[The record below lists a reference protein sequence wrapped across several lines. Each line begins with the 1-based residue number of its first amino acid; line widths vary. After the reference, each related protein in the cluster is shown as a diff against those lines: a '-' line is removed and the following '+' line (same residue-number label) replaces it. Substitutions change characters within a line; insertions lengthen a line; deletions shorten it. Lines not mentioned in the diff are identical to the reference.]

1 MSIAQQQEAEDTTFE
16 DLLGEEKPEFRG
28 VSVEGQRYGV
38 RLETGFWEAIRE
50 IGSSYGQDK
59 NWFVREALKHG
70 REDGNLTSKLRVACL
85 TWFVQHYEA
94 NAVANSRRRLRSLLA
109 SCATPAI
116 VLGEDGAVED
126 FNSSYVELLEQRRR
140 VLEASTVA
148 EGVGVRFSRP
158 LDEIRTELLTLETAA
173 LRDIMTSELGNVS
186 IDSTVRLALDPSP
199 SSGRIVVFV
208 N

>member
-1 MSIAQQQEAEDTTFE
+1 MSIVQDQEADTTFV
-16 DLLGEEKPEFRG
+16 DLLGDEKPEFRG
-28 VSVEGQRYGV
+28 VTVEGQRYGV

-50 IGSSYGQDK
+50 IGSRYGQDK

-85 TWFVQHYEA
+85 SWFVQQYEA
-94 NAVANSRRRLRSLLA
+94 NAEENSRRRLRSLLA

-116 VLGEDGAVED
+116 VLGEEGSVED
-126 FNSSYVELLEQRRR
+126 FNSGYVQLLEQRKR

-148 EGVGVRFSRP
+148 EAVAVKFTRP

-173 LRDIMTSELGNVS
+173 LRDIMTSELGNFS
-186 IDSTVRLALDPSP
+186 IDSNVRLALDPSP
-199 SSGRIVVFV
+199 NSGRIVVFV